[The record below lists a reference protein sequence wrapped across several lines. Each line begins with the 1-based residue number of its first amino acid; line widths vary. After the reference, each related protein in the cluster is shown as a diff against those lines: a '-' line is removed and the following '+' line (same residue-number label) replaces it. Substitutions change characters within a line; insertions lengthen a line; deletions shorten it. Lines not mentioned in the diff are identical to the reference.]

1 MAWYGESNTDET
13 IRSYFPNLSYS
24 GTFIE
29 IGAAGPTFLSL
40 SRHFKESGWETI
52 EIEAN
57 PKFVKAQKES
67 GNRVVDCA
75 VSDYN
80 AEEVD
85 FSIFEASQWFGGV
98 ITMEAASALKPY
110 SHVEADLA
118 KGQMYK
124 GKTVIKVRVRTL
136 DRLFE
141 EELKDVSNVD
151 VISVDVEGGELDVLR
166 GFTKKQFYPKL
177 FVIECPYENRWEEE
191 SLVLKGMGY
200 SLDKKVIHN
209 HIYLRG

>member
-1 MAWYGESNTDET
+1 
-13 IRSYFPNLSYS
+13 
-24 GTFIE
+24 
-29 IGAAGPTFLSL
+29 
-40 SRHFKESGWETI
+40 
-52 EIEAN
+52 
-57 PKFVKAQKES
+57 
-67 GNRVVDCA
+67 
-75 VSDYN
+75 
-80 AEEVD
+80 
-85 FSIFEASQWFGGV
+85 
-98 ITMEAASALKPY
+98 MEAASALKPY